1 MGLTDHEK
9 AIQLG
14 EISSG
19 LLVVAKRPT
28 NSTAKNWGGRYG
40 ADVIL
45 DARVRLNTRN
55 KMASFAEAPAGDA
68 AKGECP
74 RVQSIAVPP
83 AIATRVRSR
92 PPSLPNHHLT
102 PVIPPRR
109 RRQDFQDQVRAVPR
123 GRVRRRSQA
132 GAFDLRNARTRRS
145 ARSPSILAHR
155 ADGTGRKISK
165 NPPRLQKR
173 VCAPVKNHVGI
184 D

>member
-1 MGLTDHEK
+1 M
-9 AIQLG
+9 
-14 EISSG
+14 
-19 LLVVAKRPT
+19 KRPYNAERSPPAFWWWRSVQRT
-28 NSTAKNWGGRYG
+28 AQPRTGAEDTAPTSFWTLASDSTLVTKWLPLPRPPRATPPR
-40 ADVIL
+40 VS
-45 DARVRLNTRN
+45 AR
-55 KMASFAEAPAGDA
+55 ASNPSP
-68 AKGECP
+68 CP
-74 RVQSIAVPP
+74 RDRDPSSITSAV
-83 AIATRVRSR
+83 AAE
-92 PPSLPNHHLT
+92 PSST